1 MPVAVFAASNADS
14 PFDNVRTTGLLDT
27 GATATGIRADIAD
40 RLSLRAKGQRRV
52 ETANGQIW
60 ANEYFFRIGFIL
72 GDYRDP
78 GFDADSV
85 HPYVLEAD
93 VVGFELQRGFAYP
106 LLIGM
111 DVIGRCDL
119 GVLHDGNAQL
129 VLP

>member
-1 MPVAVFAASNADS
+1 MGERIF
-14 PFDNVRTTGLLDT
+14 
-27 GATATGIRADIAD
+27 
-40 RLSLRAKGQRRV
+40 LRV
-52 ETANGQIW
+52 
-60 ANEYFFRIGFIL
+60 GFII
-72 GDYRDP
+72 GDYRSS

-93 VVGFELQRGFAYP
+93 IVGFELQRGFAYP

-119 GVLHDGNAQL
+119 SVMRDGNAQL